1 MRITTDF
8 VRIGVAAVTLSLAFC
23 ANIQQAKSAPISTAE
38 FAQSIDTS
46 IVVKPILISQW
57 FPWRIGRNNGR
68 SGDRLCIQ
76 AGGNGKFLRSRPI
89 NGGFGCDFTNE
100 CFKIDHWGRR

>member
-1 MRITTDF
+1 MRITTNL
-8 VRIGVAAVTLSLAFC
+8 VKIGVSAVTLSLALSVS
-23 ANIQQAKSAPISTAE
+23 AQQAKSAPISTAE

-46 IVVKPILISQW
+46 IVVKPVLISQW
-57 FPWRIGRNNGR
+57 FPWRIGRNNSR

-89 NGGFGCDFTNE
+89 NGGFGCDFTKE
-100 CFKIDHWGRR
+100 CFKIDYWGRR